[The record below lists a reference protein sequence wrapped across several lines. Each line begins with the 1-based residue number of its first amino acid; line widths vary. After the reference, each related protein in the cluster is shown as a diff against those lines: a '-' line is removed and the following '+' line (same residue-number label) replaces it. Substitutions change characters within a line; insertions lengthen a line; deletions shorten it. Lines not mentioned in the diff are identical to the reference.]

1 MCYLS
6 GRNQSGALIG
16 RDAEIA
22 SLPLV
27 ATGSTLRQITLNCA
41 SLASGE
47 NTALDDELSELK
59 GRKILRLCK
68 RQFYS
73 VHMWF

>member
-27 ATGSTLRQITLNCA
+27 ATGSTLSQITLNCA
-41 SLASGE
+41 SLASGD
-47 NTALDDELSELK
+47 TALDDELSELK
-59 GRKILRLCK
+59 GRKILRLSK